1 MAHLFAFS
9 GACHSGK
16 TTTMQ
21 ALEKELT
28 SLGYSVHIIGENM
41 RGVLAE
47 KNMSIDELRSDPGL
61 YANTQCDIVYR
72 KMQQETYALRD
83 RNPKSIYLIDRA
95 CTDSE
100 CYISLYVDMAKLSDE
115 TRKKIEKLKEDVA
128 KHILKMFSSGYSCVF
143 EFYPIE
149 KVSNTFVCKARPTEN
164 FEELQSMEYDAIS
177 NANVYACSDVDNIHV
192 LCTNIYTKGE
202 IDNIKILEKI
212 LLTIERNEAH

>member
-1 MAHLFAFS
+1 MNS
-9 GACHSGK
+9 VVTQGC
-16 TTTMQ
+16 MQ
-21 ALEKELT
+21 T
-28 SLGYSVHIIGENM
+28 HNVIS
-41 RGVLAE
+41 
-47 KNMSIDELRSDPGL
+47 
-61 YANTQCDIVYR
+61 C
-72 KMQQETYALRD
+72 D

-100 CYISLYVDMAKLSDE
+100 CYISLYVDMAKLFGE
-115 TRKKIEKLKEDVA
+115 TRKKIEKLKEEVA

-149 KVSNTFVCKARPTEN
+149 KVSNTFVCKARPIEN

-177 NANVYACSDVDNIHV
+177 NANAYACSDVDNIHV

-202 IDNIKILEKI
+202 IDNTKILEKI